1 MEAPD
6 TLLRTSD
13 SRRGTDETPPSRRED
28 LDARIFARFMAGDD
42 SALLELFDRHHHR
55 IFLYCLKIVGNREQA
70 EDLTQELWERVIRYR
85 EQPRD
90 VQKPVTLMLTIARNL
105 CLNYLK
111 VSRRYSSLEDLPESA
126 HPTMTTRELSHMEEL
141 VALSLPKLPF
151 EQREVLVLH
160 SYCGYRFEEIAEL
173 LNEPAGTLRMRASR
187 ARSHLGRIIS
197 AMIGLEED
205 REKSRGLDND
215 LNEPEQLS

>member
-1 MEAPD
+1 MESPG
-6 TLLRTSD
+6 TLLRKRSALAESD
-13 SRRGTDETPPSRRED
+13 AQRPESRRED
-28 LDARIFARFMAGDD
+28 LDARIFARFMGGDD

-85 EQPRD
+85 EQPRE

-126 HPTMTTRELSHMEEL
+126 HPTMIT
-141 VALSLPKLPF
+141 
-151 EQREVLVLH
+151 
-160 SYCGYRFEEIAEL
+160 
-173 LNEPAGTLRMRASR
+173 
-187 ARSHLGRIIS
+187 
-197 AMIGLEED
+197 
-205 REKSRGLDND
+205 
-215 LNEPEQLS
+215 